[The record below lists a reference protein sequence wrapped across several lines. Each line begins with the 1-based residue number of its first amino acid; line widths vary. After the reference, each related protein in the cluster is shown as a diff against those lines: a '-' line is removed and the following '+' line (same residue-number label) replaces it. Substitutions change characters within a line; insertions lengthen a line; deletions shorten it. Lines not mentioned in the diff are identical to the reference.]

1 MGADGGYKLQGL
13 LDIVGLDELKAIK
26 SNPKQELLSFFF
38 SFNLKENNPEFN
50 LQTLHQN

>member
-38 SFNLKENNPEFN
+38 FI
-50 LQTLHQN
+50 